1 MRLGLRV
8 PQTGRMVA
16 TKENIASLA
25 KQAEDAGLYSL
36 WVLERL
42 IWPIS
47 PKDRYPGTTDGRFPE
62 DWQFIFDPIE
72 TLTFVAS
79 NTSKILLGTSV
90 IDMLFHN
97 PVILARRFATL
108 DILSEGRA
116 IAGCGIGW
124 SKDEYEVSNVTFE
137 GRSKRADE
145 YVQILKKIWTDDII
159 EFRGQFYNI
168 PPSRIGPK
176 TIQKPHV
183 PIYLGGYSQKTFAR
197 IASYANGWICTIQ
210 DSMDQAKS
218 NICKLEEECRKVNRD
233 FDEINIVAI
242 LYPRIMDSVDK
253 REGVNQRKTRKLMNG
268 NIDQVGEDLL
278 EINDIGVDQ
287 AILNYNRSPI
297 SNNIDAMIELTKK
310 LWNFVR

>member
-1 MRLGLRV
+1 MRLGLKV
-8 PQTGRMVA
+8 PQTGRNVA
-16 TKENIASLA
+16 TKENIVSLA
-25 KQAEDAGLYSL
+25 KQAEEAGLYSL

-47 PKDRYPGTTDGRFPE
+47 PKDKYSGTTDGRFPE
-62 DWQFIFDPIE
+62 DWQFVFDPIE
-72 TLTFVAS
+72 TLTFAAS

-108 DILSEGRA
+108 DVLSEGRV

-124 SKDEYEVSNVTFE
+124 SKDEYEVSNVTLE

-145 YVQILKKIWTDDII
+145 YVQILEKIWTDDII

-168 PPSRIGPK
+168 SPSRIGPK
-176 TIQKPHV
+176 PLQKPHV

-210 DSMDQAKS
+210 DSLDQVKS
-218 NICKLEEECRKVNRD
+218 NICKLKEECRKVNRD
-233 FDEINIVAI
+233 FDEINIEAI

-253 REGVNQRKTRKLMNG
+253 RGGLNQRKTRKLMNG
-268 NIDQVGEDLL
+268 NIDQVGDDIL
-278 EINDIGVDQ
+278 EIKDIGVDQ

-297 SNNIDAMIELTKK
+297 SNNIGAMIEQTKK
-310 LWNFVR
+310 LWKFVR

>member
-1 MRLGLRV
+1 MKIGLRV
-8 PQTGRMVA
+8 PQTGRNVA

-47 PKDRYPGTTDGRFPE
+47 PKDKYPGTTDGRFPE

-79 NTSKILLGTSV
+79 NTSKILVGTSV

-108 DILSEGRA
+108 DVLSEGRA

-137 GRSKRADE
+137 GRSRRADE
-145 YVQILKKIWTDDII
+145 YVQILKKIWTENII

-168 PPSRIGPK
+168 PSSRIGPK
-176 TIQKPHV
+176 PLQKPHV

-210 DSMDQAKS
+210 DSLDQAKS
-218 NICKLEEECRKVNRD
+218 NICKLEEECRRANRD
-233 FDEINIVAI
+233 FDDINIAAI
-242 LYPRIMDSVDK
+242 LYPCIIDSVDK
-253 REGVNQRKTRKLMNG
+253 REGKNQKKTRKLMNG
-268 NIDQVGEDLL
+268 NIDQVGNDLL
-278 EINDIGVDQ
+278 EISDIGVDQ

-297 SNNIDAMIELTKK
+297 SNNIGAMIELTKK
-310 LWNFVR
+310 LWKFVR

>member
-1 MRLGLRV
+1 MKLGLRV
-8 PQTGRMVA
+8 PQTGRNVA

-47 PKDRYPGTTDGRFPE
+47 PKDKYPGTRDGRFPE

-79 NTSKILLGTSV
+79 KTSKILVGTSV

-108 DILSEGRA
+108 DVLSEGRA

-124 SKDEYEVSNVTFE
+124 SRDEYEVSNVTFE
-137 GRSKRADE
+137 GRSKRTNE

-168 PPSRIGPK
+168 PHSRIGPK
-176 TIQKPHV
+176 PIQKPHI

-210 DSMDQAKS
+210 DSLDQVKS

-233 FDEINIVAI
+233 FNDIKIAAI
-242 LYPRIMDSVDK
+242 LYPLIIDSVDK
-253 REGVNQRKTRKLMNG
+253 RQGVNQRKTRNLMNG
-268 NIDQVGEDLL
+268 NLDQVGNDLL
-278 EINDIGVDQ
+278 EISDIGVDQ
-287 AILNYNRSPI
+287 VILNYNRSPI
-297 SNNIDAMIELTKK
+297 SNNIGALIELTKK
-310 LWNFVR
+310 LRKFVR

>member
-8 PQTGRMVA
+8 PQTGRNVA

-47 PKDRYPGTTDGRFPE
+47 PKDKYPGTTDGRFPE

-79 NTSKILLGTSV
+79 NTSKILVGTSV
-90 IDMLFHN
+90 IDMLYHN

-108 DILSEGRA
+108 DVLSEGRA

-176 TIQKPHV
+176 PIQKPHV

-210 DSMDQAKS
+210 DSLHQAKS
-218 NICKLEEECRKVNRD
+218 NISKLEEECRKVNRD
-233 FDEINIVAI
+233 FDDINIAAI

-268 NIDQVGEDLL
+268 NIDQVGDDLL
-278 EINDIGVDQ
+278 EISDIGVDQ

-297 SNNIDAMIELTKK
+297 SNNIGAMIELTKK
-310 LWNFVR
+310 LWKFVR

>member
-1 MRLGLRV
+1 VKLGIRI
-8 PQTGRMVA
+8 PQTGRSVA
-16 TKENIASLA
+16 TKANIASLA

-47 PKDRYPGTTDGRFPE
+47 PKDRYPRTTDGRFPE

-79 NTSKILLGTSV
+79 ITNKILVGTSV

-108 DILSEGRA
+108 DVLSGGRA

-124 SKDEYEVSNVTFE
+124 SKDEYEVSNITFK
-137 GRSKRADE
+137 GRGKRADE

-168 PPSRIGPK
+168 SPSRIGPK
-176 TIQKPHV
+176 PIQKPHI

-197 IASYANGWICTIQ
+197 IASYADGWICTIQ
-210 DSMDQAKS
+210 DSLDQAKS
-218 NICKLEEECRKVNRD
+218 NIRKLEEECLKANRD
-233 FDEINIVAI
+233 FNDINIAAI
-242 LYPRIMDSVDK
+242 LYPGIIDSADN
-253 REGVNQRKTRKLMNG
+253 RQGVNQGKTRKLMNG
-268 NIDQVGEDLL
+268 SLDQLGDDLL
-278 EINDIGVDQ
+278 EISDIGVDQ
-287 AILNYNRSPI
+287 VILNYNRSPI
-297 SNNIDAMIELTKK
+297 SNNIGAMIELTKR
-310 LWNFVR
+310 LGRFVG

>member
-8 PQTGRMVA
+8 PQTGRNVA
-16 TKENIASLA
+16 TKENIVSLA

-47 PKDRYPGTTDGRFPE
+47 PKDKYPGTTDGRFPE

-72 TLTFVAS
+72 TLTFVTS
-79 NTSKILLGTSV
+79 NTTKILVGTSV

-108 DILSEGRA
+108 DVLSGGRA

-124 SKDEYEVSNVTFE
+124 SKDEYEVSNITFE

-176 TIQKPHV
+176 PLQKPHV

-197 IASYANGWICTIQ
+197 IACYANGWICTIQ
-210 DSMDQAKS
+210 DSLDQAKS

-233 FDEINIVAI
+233 FDEINIAAI
-242 LYPRIMDSVDK
+242 LYPRIMDSVDN

-268 NIDQVGEDLL
+268 NIDQVGDDLL

-297 SNNIDAMIELTKK
+297 SNNIGAMIELTKK
-310 LWNFVR
+310 LWKFVR

>member
-1 MRLGLRV
+1 MKIGLRV
-8 PQTGRMVA
+8 PQTGRNVA

-47 PKDRYPGTTDGRFPE
+47 PKDKYPGTTDGRFPE

-79 NTSKILLGTSV
+79 NTSKILVGTSV

-108 DILSEGRA
+108 DVLSEGRA

-145 YVQILKKIWTDDII
+145 YVQILKKIWTENII

-176 TIQKPHV
+176 PLQKPHV

-210 DSMDQAKS
+210 DSLDQARS
-218 NICKLEEECRKVNRD
+218 NICKLEEECRRANRD
-233 FDEINIVAI
+233 FDDISISAI
-242 LYPRIMDSVDK
+242 LYPCIVDSVDK
-253 REGVNQRKTRKLMNG
+253 REGENQRKTRKLMNG
-268 NIDQVGEDLL
+268 NIDQIGNDLL
-278 EINDIGVDQ
+278 EISDIGVDQ

-297 SNNIDAMIELTKK
+297 SNNIGAMIELTKK
-310 LWNFVR
+310 LWKFVR